1 METSRFAVGVD
12 ATFKRPVKLPDA
24 MLQERMFP
32 VFAKKDVIFPDDAFS
47 VLINEL
53 LTFMNPMFAD
63 MTFSDTMFANPTF
76 MDTMFADVVLLNP
89 VFIVPNVIPVM
100 FAVDAFKIPTF
111 AFVVVIRVA
120 INALC

>member
-1 METSRFAVGVD
+1 METSRFAVGLD
-12 ATFKRPVKLPDA
+12 ATFKRMTLPDA

-53 LTFMNPMFAD
+53 LTFINPMFAD

-76 MDTMFADVVLLNP
+76 MDTIFADVVLLNP
-89 VFIVPNVIPVM
+89 VFMVPKVMPVM
-100 FAVDAFKIPTF
+100 FAVVAFKRMTLQLS
-111 AFVVVIRVA
+111 VVTNVA
-120 INALC
+120 MTARC